1 MNTSNQLVRVTVIP
15 PGLPQDAL
23 NTHELFAKCLG
34 HSFEMVDRNGNLI
47 ELAVVEIMGV
57 APNGT
62 EIRNAKPIKTPLD
75 NLFWIFHT

>member
-34 HSFEMVDRNGNLI
+34 HSFEMVDRNGNLEAI
-47 ELAVVEIMGV
+47 DNFPLENTPVLPIDHNH
-57 APNGT
+57 PN
-62 EIRNAKPIKTPLD
+62 NNPLLTA
-75 NLFWIFHT
+75 NSS